1 MPRREKEPF
10 IHEGDRILIEQ
21 GAPGGI
27 WDVRAAR
34 WARADDENDDRIE
47 LVLSRSSLS
56 YKTVFNEK
64 TMRHQSNWPQ
74 HILSRDITVGK
85 PIQFKPKQG

>member
-10 IHEGDRILIEQ
+10 IYKGDRILVEH
-21 GAPGGI
+21 GGPGGI

-34 WARADDENDDRIE
+34 WAHADENDDRIE
-47 LVLSRSSLS
+47 LVLGRGGGPSMCF
-56 YKTVFNEK
+56 KTVFSEQ
-64 TMRHQSNWPQ
+64 TMRHQSNWPR

-85 PIQFKPKQG
+85 PLQYKPK